1 MFSKL
6 AVLSEHN
13 EEICVAMVG
22 PWPKDARADVAAQK
36 EVENI
41 VKQ

>member
-1 MFSKL
+1 MGCL

-13 EEICVAMVG
+13 EERCVAMVG
-22 PWPKDARADVAAQK
+22 PWPKDARADVAAQ